1 MAPGSPGQ
9 HHAKDNASRHLS
21 KPVAHCKPLPVKWQ
35 NEVQRVCVCMC
46 VSWWLSGTWGSRG
59 RGGAIIPSKQES
71 QPCGF
76 E

>member
-35 NEVQRVCVCMC
+35 NEVQRVCVYVC
-46 VSWWLSGTWGSRG
+46 VLVALRHMGEQRQ
-59 RGGAIIPSKQES
+59 RGGNHPQ
-71 QPCGF
+71 
-76 E
+76 